1 MSTLAEPSVSTAT
14 FANALLAPRSIAL
27 IGASSDPKKNTS
39 RPLRFMQ
46 QHGYTGAIYPIN
58 PSSTEILGVK
68 AYPSV
73 SQVPDAIDH
82 AFIMIPGK
90 HVLGA
95 LQECAEKGIRVATLR
110 SEGFAEAGPEGHPR
124 QEHLV
129 EAARKLCLRILG
141 TTSTRAPPVG
151 KA

>member
-1 MSTLAEPSVSTAT
+1 
-14 FANALLAPRSIAL
+14 
-27 IGASSDPKKNTS
+27 
-39 RPLRFMQ
+39 MQ

-82 AFIMIPGK
+82 AFIMIPGT

-95 LQECAEKGIRVATLR
+95 LKDCADKGIRVETIYHDGLD
-110 SEGFAEAGPEGHPR
+110 EDGPER
-124 QEHLV
+124 QQQTDPLV
-129 EAARKLCLRILG
+129 KEARKLRIILLG
-141 TTSTRAPPVG
+141 PNRKSNDKDKTG
-151 KA
+151 